1 MSKIKYVQ
9 LEADAFLT
17 DIEFA
22 MMDAQ
27 QRGVYVTILLYLY
40 SNGGKC
46 ELDFEALKKISNCD
60 DFENIWEKIKKKFQ
74 IKNNMIRHK
83 RVTKELRK
91 AKRFSQLQRT
101 KGLAS
106 AKARRENTSRGSTAV
121 RPRLNQE
128 KESKVI
134 EIEDKVITNSRV
146 CSFSSSN
153 SFRVKELHFN
163 TALENLI
170 RPITMS
176 DKTCFRNVTR
186 WASEQIAKGRFN
198 DRIFGRILDYA
209 KMARDAK
216 KPAAAF
222 MAILKKELDYRPP

>member
-1 MSKIKYVQ
+1 MTKIKYVQ

-27 QRGVYVTILLYLY
+27 QRGVYVTVLLYLY

-46 ELDFEALKKISNCD
+46 ELDIEALKKISNCE

-74 IKNNMIRHK
+74 IKNNIIKHK

-91 AKRFSQLQRT
+91 ARRFSQLQRK

-106 AKARRENTSRGSTAV
+106 AKARRENTSRGSTTV

-128 KESKVI
+128 KEIEGKEI
-134 EIEDKVITNSRV
+134 EIEDKAITNSRE
-146 CSFSSSN
+146 SSYSSSN

-170 RPITMS
+170 KPITIS
-176 DKTCFRNVTR
+176 DSTTGFSGGFWITR
-186 WASEQIAKGRFN
+186 RWHMMRKNQ
-198 DRIFGRILDYA
+198 
-209 KMARDAK
+209 
-216 KPAAAF
+216 
-222 MAILKKELDYRPP
+222 RPLLWRS